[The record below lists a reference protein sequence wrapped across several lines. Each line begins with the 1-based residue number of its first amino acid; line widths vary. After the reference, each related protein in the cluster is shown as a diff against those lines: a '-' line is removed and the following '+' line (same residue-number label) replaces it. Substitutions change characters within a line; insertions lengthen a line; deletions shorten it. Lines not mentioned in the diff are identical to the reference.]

1 MVPHFLP
8 QGLNVYLINL
18 DRAQTRLNHMSAKLH
33 EAGLPFERVPAVE
46 GAALTFPH
54 PGFDAFAYRHLH
66 GRRVIPAEVGC
77 YLSHV
82 ECARRLLD
90 SEASH
95 ALILEDDVS
104 FASDF
109 LPALRAAMTEG
120 DSWDLLRLSTVN
132 RGRKFGYRDLTAG
145 RRLAKALTR
154 EKGAGA
160 YVINRRAAEW
170 ITGRLMPMRLAYD
183 IAFDLEYLDGLTA
196 AFIDP
201 PPAHQSDEP
210 VSQIQNGIAA
220 AKYPRTRYLT
230 VLPYRA
236 WLELTRLA
244 FRAGHYAYLRLHY
257 MPQGHWLKAASFVL
271 AIALGVDEIFD
282 HL

>member
-8 QGLNVYLINL
+8 QGLNTYLINL
-18 DRAQTRLNHMSAKLH
+18 DRATERLRRMEEKLAA
-33 EAGLPFERVPAVE
+33 AGLPFERVPAVD
-46 GAALTFPH
+46 GSTLTFPH
-54 PGFDAFAYRHLH
+54 PQFDAWSYRHLH

-82 ECARRLLD
+82 ECARRLLA

-104 FASDF
+104 FAPDF
-109 LPALRAAMTEG
+109 LPVLRAAMQDG
-120 DSWDLLRLSTVN
+120 SWDILRLSTVN
-132 RGRKFGYRDLTAG
+132 KGPKYGYQALPGG

-160 YVINRRAAEW
+160 YVINRAAAEW

-183 IAFDLEYLDGLTA
+183 IAFDLEYLDGLRA
-196 AFIDP
+196 AFVDP
-201 PPAHQSDEP
+201 VPTLQRDEA
-210 VSQIQNGIAA
+210 VSQIQNDIKA
-220 AKYPRTRYLT
+220 AKYPATRYLT

-244 FRAGHYAYLRLHY
+244 FRAGHLAYLRMDG
-257 MPQGHWLKAASFVL
+257 MPQGHWLKAAVL
-271 AIALGVDEIFD
+271 AGAVVLGIDEIFD
-282 HL
+282 QL